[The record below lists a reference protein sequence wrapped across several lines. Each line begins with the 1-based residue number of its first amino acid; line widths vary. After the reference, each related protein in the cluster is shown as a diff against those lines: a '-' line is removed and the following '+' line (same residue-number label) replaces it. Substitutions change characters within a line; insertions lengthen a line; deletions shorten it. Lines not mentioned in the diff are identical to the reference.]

1 MEEYVHLVD
10 AVWQANIMDD
20 TIYITKRQIGYTRD
34 MYQQITID
42 ENWEES
48 NGGSREMCPEL
59 VPVAGGPIASYRYY
73 PYHDDLPT
81 GKLWLAHGPRD
92 WRRRSGLS

>member
-73 PYHDDLPT
+73 PYQDDLPS
-81 GKLWLAHGPRD
+81 GGALACAWPK
-92 WRRRSGLS
+92 GLETEE